1 MPRILHIQPRDSL
14 IVRDGRP
21 FSAFPGAKV
30 KGYDFPP
37 PQVIAGAVRARLG
50 EALGLQTA
58 AAWDDLL
65 KKVRVR
71 GPLLIDL
78 QTGEPFL
85 PAPLDA
91 LLFTTEE
98 NPEAS
103 CAKTEATHM
112 LYRLSPRTPREEVLS
127 DFQDLPEE
135 LHYFIEGPDD
145 MPKSKP
151 AQMPRFWKKEW
162 FFEWLAGENACLPVK
177 SLADLGIRSLPGD
190 RRTHVKI
197 DAPTFTAEESMLF
210 ETRGLEFRVGNND
223 ERPLD
228 GVLDLG
234 LWLSLEIDGE
244 ISEELATKAL
254 TGVHPLGGERRLAL
268 WEVKDQRPPFLTPP
282 QELIE
287 AIQKTRAARIYLLT
301 PAYFDPERA
310 PAAYLPPPN
319 AWGPVQIRAAA
330 IGRAQTVS
338 GWDLIK
344 AKPKPSRR
352 LVPAGSVYYVRFSD
366 EATPKDIVQWVDN
379 LWFSS
384 LPGQPEQ
391 SQRDGFGLA
400 AIGVWR
406 EPHGKN

>member
-1 MPRILHIQPRDSL
+1 MLKSLHIQPRDSL
-14 IVRDGRP
+14 IIRDGRP

-37 PQVIAGAVRARLG
+37 PQVTAGAVRARLG
-50 EALGLQTA
+50 EALGLQTTS
-58 AAWDDLL
+58 AWEDLQ
-65 KKVRVR
+65 KQVRIK
-71 GPLLIDL
+71 GPLLIDI
-78 QTGEPFL
+78 QTGEPFF

-91 LLFTTEE
+91 LLFTSEE
-98 NPEAS
+98 NPETP

-162 FFEWLAGENACLPVK
+162 FFEWLADENTCLPAK
-177 SLADLGIRSLPGD
+177 SLADLGIQSLPGD

-197 DAPTFTAEESMLF
+197 SASSFTAEESMLF
-210 ETRGLEFRVGNND
+210 ETRGLEFRVSSNG
-223 ERPLD
+223 ERPLNEAF
-228 GVLDLG
+228 DLG
-234 LWLSLEIDGE
+234 LWLYLEMDEKID
-244 ISEELATKAL
+244 EEFATNVL
-254 TGVHPLGGERRLAL
+254 TGVHPLGGERRLSL
-268 WEVKDQRPPFLTPP
+268 WEVKSQMPSFLTPP
-282 QELIE
+282 PKIIKALQE
-287 AIQKTRAARIYLLT
+287 TRAARVYLLT

-310 PAAYLPPPN
+310 PAAYLPPSN
-319 AWGPVQIRAAA
+319 AWGPVQVRAAI
-330 IGRAQTVS
+330 IGRPLTVS
-338 GWDLIK
+338 GWDLVK
-344 AKPKPSRR
+344 AKPKPSKR

-366 EATPKDIVQWVDN
+366 EAAPEDIIRWVKN
-379 LWFSS
+379 LWLSP

-406 EPHGKN
+406 EPHGTN